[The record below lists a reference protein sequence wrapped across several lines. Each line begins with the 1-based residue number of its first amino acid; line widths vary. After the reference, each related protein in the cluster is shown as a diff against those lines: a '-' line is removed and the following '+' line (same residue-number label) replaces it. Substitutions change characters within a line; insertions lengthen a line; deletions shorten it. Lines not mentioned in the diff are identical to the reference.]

1 MELLEPFDQTE
12 ATCALCRGVPAVRD
26 VVVERSHE
34 KPYTIHTGA
43 LSVSQSH
50 GHGHD
55 SLYTLASTLQYGIY
69 IPLSLRTRVSD
80 RARRSGAL
88 D

>member
-34 KPYTIHTGA
+34 KPYYSQGLSQCPSHTVTDMI
-43 LSVSQSH
+43 LST
-50 GHGHD
+50 
-55 SLYTLASTLQYGIY
+55 LLASTLQYGIY

-80 RARRSGAL
+80 RARSSGAL